1 MPYKKETA
9 YNNLPILP
17 PHAELE
23 TVQILKKTVSANKA
37 LAELHGWTYM
47 QANPLLL
54 LQTVSLQEAKSSS
67 EIENVVTTND
77 DLYKAFSAPDSKIIS
92 PSTKEVLHYKDALW
106 YGFNEIKQRPL
117 GINIFIELFHK
128 IKRRSDGIRSF
139 PGTVLKNSYGE
150 TVYTPPDNKDD
161 ILRLLSNLENYINI
175 NEGNIDPLI
184 RLAVIH
190 YQFECIHPFPD
201 GNGRVGRIINVL
213 YLIQE
218 RLLDVPILYLSSYII
233 EHKSDYYKALQ
244 DVTEYADWTN
254 WILYILDAV
263 EVTAKKTLSM
273 IQEIRKV
280 QLETETFVKNEMAD
294 IYSRELIE
302 LLFEQPYCK
311 ISFLVDRHIAKK
323 QTASKYLN
331 RLVTAGLLDKT
342 KQGREYYFINKNLWE
357 ILTR

>member
-1 MPYKKETA
+1 M
-9 YNNLPILP
+9 
-17 PHAELE
+17 
-23 TVQILKKTVSANKA
+23 
-37 LAELHGWTYM
+37 
-47 QANPLLL
+47 
-54 LQTVSLQEAKSSS
+54 
-67 EIENVVTTND
+67 
-77 DLYKAFSAPDSKIIS
+77 
-92 PSTKEVLHYKDALW
+92 
-106 YGFNEIKQRPL
+106 
-117 GINIFIELFHK
+117 
-128 IKRRSDGIRSF
+128 
-139 PGTVLKNSYGE
+139 
-150 TVYTPPDNKDD
+150 
-161 ILRLLSNLENYINI
+161 ILRLLSNLENYINV

-218 RLLDVPILYLSSYII
+218 KLLDVPILYLSSYII

-331 RLVTAGLLDKT
+331 RLVAAGLLDKI

>member
-1 MPYKKETA
+1 MILSATAKADLPACKSIRAVLPRPYEQKPFSSVFG
-9 YNNLPILP
+9 LFPVL
-17 PHAELE
+17 HAE
-23 TVQILKKTVSANKA
+23 VI
-37 LAELHGWTYM
+37 
-47 QANPLLL
+47 
-54 LQTVSLQEAKSSS
+54 S
-67 EIENVVTTND
+67 E
-77 DLYKAFSAPDSKIIS
+77 
-92 PSTKEVLHYKDALW
+92 
-106 YGFNEIKQRPL
+106 G
-117 GINIFIELFHK
+117 
-128 IKRRSDGIRSF
+128 
-139 PGTVLKNSYGE
+139 
-150 TVYTPPDNKDD
+150 
-161 ILRLLSNLENYINI
+161 
-175 NEGNIDPLI
+175 
-184 RLAVIH
+184 
-190 YQFECIHPFPD
+190 
-201 GNGRVGRIINVL
+201 
-213 YLIQE
+213 
-218 RLLDVPILYLSSYII
+218 
-233 EHKSDYYKALQ
+233 YYKALQ

-331 RLVTAGLLDKT
+331 RLVTARLLDKT